1 MYRVKI
7 VKAGYLPFHEILS
20 RVILFCFVR
29 VSLTG
34 SKLVVLAVRVDFV
47 TRACLLSRASL
58 RNIYI
63 YIYIRVS
70 TQEERERSSRGTWR
84 RKGELDGKRQCNR
97 GKKVG
102 RS

>member
-1 MYRVKI
+1 MNCDKI
-7 VKAGYLPFHEILS
+7 VKSSVSMRFY
-20 RVILFCFVR
+20 RRLFCFVR

-34 SKLVVLAVRVDFV
+34 SKLAVLAVRVDFV
-47 TRACLLSRASL
+47 TRACLLSRTSL

-63 YIYIRVS
+63 YVRVYIRAS
-70 TQEERERSSRGTWR
+70 RREERERSSRGTWR
-84 RKGELDGKRQCNR
+84 RKGEVDRKRQCNR